1 MFVREIYAQA
11 MKAGGIDVD
20 SMPLLKV
27 IRDEDCQQGMAK
39 IVDGNAVVH
48 SPSGRTAKMGGL
60 DGRHYVMDF
69 DDGTRITNP
78 EYITLTLYTADWSI
92 K

>member
-1 MFVREIYAQA
+1 MFVREIYSQA
-11 MKAGGIDVD
+11 MKAKGIDVD
-20 SMPLLKV
+20 SIPLGKL

-39 IVDGNAVVH
+39 IVDGNTVVH

-60 DGRHYVMDF
+60 DGRHYRMDF
-69 DDGTRITNP
+69 EDGTRVTDP
-78 EYITLTLYTADWSI
+78 EMLTLTLYTADWSI